1 MSVRR
6 ASFGVVLVAAVGVA
20 TVALTGPAS
29 AGTGPASAGTGSAG
43 AGTGSAGAGA
53 VRPGAA
59 EPGAVSLSSAAP
71 AAHAHG
77 CDPIGVGNCL
87 IPFPDDYYAVA
98 DRGSRTG
105 ERIAFSPAMTPASKA
120 GVHIDPAEW
129 DRLDGFSP
137 GGPIMTVLPGA
148 DLVASHVAPITDI
161 GSSLAADAPVV
172 LLDARTGP
180 RVPYW
185 AELDATDP
193 DAATRALL
201 IHPAYRLADQ
211 TTYVVAVRDLVAGD
225 GRPIAAPAGFAVM
238 LRPSPPAGGAL
249 RQRWFEL
256 RPVLRYLARHG
267 VTASG
272 LDQAWEFTTASTRSL
287 TGQALHMRNQAFAA
301 LRGRAPKSVV
311 TKVTTLTPAQNA
323 GIARVVDGYVEV
335 PSYLNQ
341 AGGPPGSTLHFA
353 SASPGLY
360 ARPAPI
366 AGNIQQ
372 AQFECVIPRVALSSP
387 ARNVLLFGHGLL
399 QDQTIVSSAP
409 IEAEAAAHDVVVCG
423 ADWLGLSAQDVG
435 TLLNLSANL
444 SLFATVPDRMQQAYL
459 DFMFLGRAMIRSG
472 GLSALP
478 AFRNG
483 TRPVIRARPYLAYAG
498 YSLGGIEGGA
508 LSALAQDFSRA
519 ALYVPGSEFSLLIE
533 RSVDFSGFGQLI
545 AQTYPDRLSI
555 QVGIALIQ
563 MLWDR
568 GEPDGYLDHLVRNPL
583 PGTPVKHVLVQEVFG
598 DHQVANIAT
607 ETEARTLGL
616 SVYTPELEAGRSPDV
631 VPFWGLAPIRSFPY
645 RGSALFMWDSG
656 SPPPPL
662 TNTPPTAGH
671 DPHDDLSVSPAS
683 QQLGIGFLLTGSV
696 TDICGGAPCTTPP
709 NG

>member
-1 MSVRR
+1 MPLPRR
-6 ASFGVVLVAAVGVA
+6 PLALAAVASAVIAVAALLA
-20 TVALTGPAS
+20 GPAN
-29 AGTGPASAGTGSAG
+29 AGGSG
-43 AGTGSAGAGA
+43 A
-53 VRPGAA
+53 PGF
-59 EPGAVSLSSAAP
+59 GSLSSAAP
-71 AAHAHG
+71 AGQAHG
-77 CDPIGVGNCL
+77 CDPIATGNCL

-98 DRGSRTG
+98 DRSSLTG
-105 ERIAFSPAMTPASKA
+105 ERIALSTAMMPASKA
-120 GVHIDPAEW
+120 GVHINPAEW

-137 GGPIMTVLPGA
+137 GDPILTVLPGL
-148 DLVASHVAPITDI
+148 DLTASHVAPITSI
-161 GSSLAADAPVV
+161 GASLDPDAPIV
-172 LLDARTGP
+172 LLDARTGQ
-180 RVPYW
+180 RIPYW

-193 DAATRALL
+193 DAATRALM
-201 IHPAYRLADQ
+201 IHPAYRLSDQ
-211 TTYVVAVRDLVAGD
+211 TTYVVAVRDLAGSN
-225 GRPIAAPAGFAVM
+225 GKPIAVPSGFRAMLAG
-238 LRPSPPAGGAL
+238 SPPASGPL

-256 RPVLRYLARHG
+256 RPVLRYLAGHG
-267 VTASG
+267 VPSNG

-287 TGQALHMRNQAFAA
+287 TGQALYMRDQAFAE
-301 LRGRAPKSVV
+301 LGDRAPKSVV
-311 TKVTTLTPAQNA
+311 TKVTTFTSAQNA

-341 AGGPPGSTLHFA
+341 AGGPPGSTLHFT

-360 ARPAPI
+360 AKPSQIR
-366 AGNIQQ
+366 GNIQQ
-372 AQFECVIPRVALSSP
+372 AQFECVIPRKALTSP

-409 IEAEAAAHDVVVCG
+409 IEAEAAADDVVVCG
-423 ADWLGLSAQDVG
+423 ADWLGLSAQDAG
-435 TLLNLSANL
+435 TLLNLSSDL

-459 DFMFLGRAMIRSG
+459 DFMFLGRAMIRAG
-472 GLSALP
+472 GLSARP

-483 TRPVIRARPYLAYAG
+483 SRPVIAARPYLAYAG

-508 LSALAQDFSRA
+508 LSSLAQDFTRA

-545 AQTYPDRLSI
+545 SQTYPDPVEY

-568 GEPDGYLDHLVRNPL
+568 GEPDGYIDHLVRNPL
-583 PGTPVKHVLVQEVFG
+583 PGTPAKRVLMQEIFG

-616 SVYTPELEAGRSPDV
+616 SVYTPELEAGRDPDV
-631 VPFWGLAPIRSFPY
+631 VPFWGIKPISQFPY
-645 RGSALFMWDSG
+645 SGSALFMWDSG

-671 DPHDDLSVSPAS
+671 DPHDDLSVTPAS
-683 QQLGIGFLLTGSV
+683 QQLGIGFLLNGSV
-696 TDICGGAPCTTPP
+696 TDVCGGAPCLALP

>member
-6 ASFGVVLVAAVGVA
+6 ALFRVVLLVAAVGSA
-20 TVALTGPAS
+20 AVALTAPAS
-29 AGTGPASAGTGSAG
+29 ASAG
-43 AGTGSAGAGA
+43 AA
-53 VRPGAA
+53 RPGV
-59 EPGAVSLSSAAP
+59 ESAVAVPVSSAAP
-71 AAHAHG
+71 AGQAHG
-77 CDPIGVGNCL
+77 CDPIGVANCL

-98 DRGSRTG
+98 DRSSRTG
-105 ERIAFSPAMTPASKA
+105 ERVAFSTAMMPASKA
-120 GVHIDPAEW
+120 GVHIDPASW

-137 GGPIMTVLPGA
+137 GGPILTVLPGA
-148 DLVASHVAPITDI
+148 DLSASHVAPITDI
-161 GSSLAADAPVV
+161 GSSLSADAPVV
-172 LLDARTGP
+172 LLDARTGQ
-180 RVPYW
+180 RIPYW
-185 AELDATDP
+185 AELDSTDP
-193 DAATRALL
+193 DAATRALM
-201 IHPAYRLADQ
+201 IHPAYRLSDQ
-211 TTYVVAVRDLVAGD
+211 TTYVVAVRHLVTSD
-225 GRPIAAPAGFAVM
+225 GSPIAAPAGFAAM
-238 LRPSPPAGGAL
+238 LQPFPPSGEPL

-256 RPVLRYLARHG
+256 RPVLWFLARHG
-267 VTASG
+267 VAADG
-272 LDQAWEFTTASTRSL
+272 LDQAWEFTTASTLSL
-287 TGQALHMRNQAFAA
+287 TGQALHMRDQAFGE
-301 LRGRAPKSVV
+301 LGGRAPDSVV
-311 TKVTTLTPAQNA
+311 TKVTTLTEAQNA

-335 PSYLNQ
+335 PSYLDQ

-353 SASPGLY
+353 SSSPGLY
-360 ARPAPI
+360 ARPAQLP
-366 AGNIQQ
+366 GNVQQ

-399 QDQTIVSSAP
+399 QDQTIVSSPP

-423 ADWLGLSAQDVG
+423 ADWLGLSAQDVS
-435 TLLNLSANL
+435 TLIGLSSNL

-472 GLSALP
+472 GLPALP

-483 TRPVIRARPYLAYAG
+483 SRPVIAARPYLGYAG

-508 LSALAQDFSRA
+508 LSTLAQDYTRA
-519 ALYVPGSEFSLLIE
+519 VLYVPGSEFSLMIE
-533 RSVDFSGFGQLI
+533 RSVDFTGFGQLI

-568 GEPDGYLDHLVRNPL
+568 GEPDGYVDHLVRAPL

-616 SVYTPELEAGRSPDV
+616 SVYTPELGAGRSPDV
-631 VPFWGLAPIRSFPY
+631 VPFWGLSPIGSFPY
-645 RGSALFMWDSG
+645 HGSALFMWDSG

-683 QQLGIGFLLTGSV
+683 QQLGIGFLLTGAV
-696 TDICGGAPCTTPP
+696 TGICDGAPCTALP

>member
-6 ASFGVVLVAAVGVA
+6 VSFRVVLLSVAVVSA
-20 TVALTGPAS
+20 TVALTAPAR
-29 AGTGPASAGTGSAG
+29 AG
-43 AGTGSAGAGA
+43 AAQ
-53 VRPGAA
+53 A
-59 EPGAVSLSSAAP
+59 EAVSLSSAAP
-71 AAHAHG
+71 AGHAHG
-77 CDPIGVGNCL
+77 CDPIGIANCL

-105 ERIAFSPAMTPASKA
+105 ERVAFSTAMMPASKA

-137 GGPIMTVLPGA
+137 GGPILTMLPGV
-148 DLVASHVAPITDI
+148 DLTASHVAPVTDI
-161 GSSLAADAPVV
+161 GSSLAAGAPIV
-172 LLDARTGP
+172 LLDARTGQ
-180 RVPYW
+180 RIPYW
-185 AELDATDP
+185 AEMDATDP
-193 DAATRALL
+193 DAATRALM
-201 IHPAYRLADQ
+201 IHPAYRLSDQ
-211 TTYVVAVRDLVAGD
+211 TTYVVALRGLAGSN
-225 GRPIAAPAGFAVM
+225 GQSIAVPSGFRAMLAG
-238 LRPSPPAGGAL
+238 SPPASGAL

-256 RPVLRYLARHG
+256 RPVLRYLAAHG
-267 VTASG
+267 VAASG
-272 LDQAWEFTTASTRSL
+272 LDQAWEFTTASTLSL
-287 TGQALHMRNQAFAA
+287 TGQALHMRDQAFGE
-301 LRGRAPKSVV
+301 LHGRAPKSVV
-311 TKVTTLTPAQNA
+311 TKVTTLTMTQNA
-323 GIARVVDGYVEV
+323 GIARIVDGYVEV

-353 SASPGLY
+353 SSSPGLY
-360 ARPAPI
+360 AAPARP

-372 AQFECVIPRVALSSP
+372 AQFECVIPRAALSSP

-409 IEAEAAAHDVVVCG
+409 IEAEAAAHDLVVCG
-423 ADWLGLSAQDVG
+423 ADWLGLSAQDVS
-435 TLLNLSANL
+435 TLIGLSSNL

-459 DFMFLGRAMIRSG
+459 DFMFLGRAMIRPD

-483 TRPVIRARPYLAYAG
+483 SRPVIRARPYLAYAG

-508 LSALAQDFSRA
+508 LSSLAQDFTRA
-519 ALYVPGSEFSLLIE
+519 ALYVPGSEFSLMIE
-533 RSVDFSGFGQLI
+533 RSVDFSAFGQLI
-545 AQTYPDRLSI
+545 AQTYPDRLSV

-563 MLWDR
+563 LLWDR
-568 GEPDGYLDHLVRNPL
+568 GEPDGYIDHLVRNPL
-583 PGTPVKHVLVQEVFG
+583 PGTPVKHVLLQEVFG

-631 VPFWGLAPIRSFPY
+631 VPFWGLSPIRSFPY
-645 RGSALFMWDSG
+645 HGSALFMWDSG

-696 TDICGGAPCTTPP
+696 TDSCGGAPCTAPP